1 MQDMML
7 FYLCQIIDQLR
18 SFQVSVILEDFNRD
32 DMAFFWA
39 TNNLLLL
46 FVLFLVVCKLSDT
59 VYINQGACELH
70 IS

>member
-1 MQDMML
+1 ML
-7 FYLCQIIDQLR
+7 
-18 SFQVSVILEDFNRD
+18 SVILEDFNRD
-32 DMAFFWA
+32 DMAFFCRA

>member
-1 MQDMML
+1 ML
-7 FYLCQIIDQLR
+7 
-18 SFQVSVILEDFNRD
+18 SVILEDFNRD

-59 VYINQGACELH
+59 VYINQDACELH